1 MASIPPPTTTLAS
14 LIDKAHEERAAADPE
29 RFREHLGA
37 SLLGHPCARW
47 LWLSFRWTVAPSFP
61 GRILRVFRRGLN
73 EEAQI
78 VSDLRAAGVDIR
90 ETGDHQRRMVLGPHL
105 GGSVDGV
112 IHSGVPEAP
121 RKKHIAEFKTHSAKS
136 FDKMEREGV
145 KKAHPMHWTQ
155 MQCYMHGTHMQ
166 STHST
171 EGDKI
176 DRALYVAVCKDNDRL
191 YTERVEYDKQAA
203 EKAIQRGLDIVAADR
218 PPLRISDD
226 PSWWQCK
233 MCQAHD
239 LCHGSKL
246 TREVNCRT
254 CAHSTP
260 LDDGQWRCERH
271 DANGIPAEYQRSG
284 CESHAL
290 HPDLVP
296 WEMADPVDRWTP
308 VFIVNGKKVANG
320 EADAHIFS
328 SREIVANPAACDPES
343 EDLRGL
349 REEMGGRVVG

>member
-1 MASIPPPTTTLAS
+1 MELPSPQHSIAAA
-14 LIDKAHEERAAADPE
+14 IDKAHEARAAADPE

-37 SLLGHPCARW
+37 SLLGHPCSRW
-47 LWLSFRWTVAPSFP
+47 LWLSFRWAVVPSFS
-61 GRILRVFRRGLN
+61 GRVLRLFRRGQN

-78 VSDLRAAGVDIR
+78 VSDLRAIGIDIR
-90 ETGDHQRRMVLGPHL
+90 ETGEHQRRVILGPHL
-105 GGSVDGV
+105 GGGIDGI

-121 RKKHIAEFKTHSAKS
+121 KKRHIAEFKTHSLKS
-136 FDKMEREGV
+136 FEKVSKEGV
-145 KKAHPMHWTQ
+145 QAAHPQHWVQ
-155 MQCYMHGTHMQ
+155 MQLYMHGTHLLGGGQ
-166 STHST
+166 NAP
-171 EGDKI
+171 DKI
-176 DRALYVAVCKDNDRL
+176 DRALYVAICKDDDRI
-191 YTERVEYDKQAA
+191 YTERVRYDAEAA
-203 EKAIQRGLDIVAADR
+203 EKYVRRGGDIVAADR
-218 PPLRISDD
+218 PPPRISEN
-226 PSWWQCK
+226 PSWYQCK

-239 LCHGSKL
+239 LCHGAKL

-260 LDDGQWRCERH
+260 LENGTWRCERH
-271 DANGIPAEYQRSG
+271 DADGIPADYQRTG

-296 WEMADPVDRWTP
+296 WEMARPVDKWTP

-328 SREIVANPAACDPES
+328 SREIVANPAACDPED

-349 REEMGGRVVG
+349 RVELEGRVAG